1 MLDQYPDKVKMVP
14 MNYPLTKHRF
24 ARRAAQAS
32 MAANA
37 QGKYW
42 EYRRMLFENY
52 RSINEA
58 KLLDIARRLGLDM
71 SRFSKELNS
80 TEIQSFITKDLM
92 EGRRIGVR
100 GTPTVFVN
108 GKRVR
113 VRNSSDLIKV
123 IEAELKHG

>member
-80 TEIQSFITKDLM
+80 TEIQNLITKDLM